1 MPSAS
6 KKKQIAKMRGDGMFV
21 QRDGKRSC
29 VMGDELSCIIDKI
42 TIRLKENVAS
52 KLLSKEQCERDNLML
67 DYINQLENEHA
78 KLIYETKHVVQMKKK
93 FIEEVKYQK
102 KTFLAILKD
111 KFDVSED
118 VHKLMTTCIIPGTNY
133 DVMHT
138 VMSFLMN
145 DNFARYQNL
154 FECDMSDYESVK
166 QQMYIATAPLQIQV
180 SWTCQASPILFQ
192 YRTIRTLN
200 KKSIC
205 DVIID
210 GEDACLLYD
219 TYDVYRDTEK
229 NFLSCKIREKNG
241 TYTIS
246 ETRQIE
252 NYFKRLFDCPDDREF
267 GTVTVSIID
276 RKEHQISIDNM
287 FYFPRTIDYF
297 GNLSYANRRIEM
309 MEDY

>member
-1 MPSAS
+1 
-6 KKKQIAKMRGDGMFV
+6 
-21 QRDGKRSC
+21 
-29 VMGDELSCIIDKI
+29 MGDELSCIIDKI
-42 TIRLKENVAS
+42 QIKLEENVTS
-52 KLLSKEQCERDNLML
+52 QLLLLSKEECERDNLMS

-93 FIEEVKYQK
+93 FIEDVKYQK

-180 SWTCQASPILFQ
+180 SWTCQASHIL

-200 KKSIC
+200 EKSIC

-210 GEDACLLYD
+210 GEDAYLLYD
-219 TYDVYRDTEK
+219 DYYNK
-229 NFLSCKIREKNG
+229 KILSCKIREKNG
-241 TYTIS
+241 IYTIS

-252 NYFKRLFDCPDDREF
+252 DYFKRLFDDRQDHEF
-267 GTVTVSIID
+267 GTVAVSIIEK
-276 RKEHQISIDNM
+276 KEHQISIDNM

-297 GNLSYANRRIEM
+297 ENSSSAYENYRLFRKFKFYIREL
-309 MEDY
+309 